1 MITTKEGIDTII
13 QDLHTN
19 EKIRII
25 GNEERGIKVYEE
37 FLQRNEKVINEYFQ
51 ALLRIPMYYSYVI
64 QLEELE
70 VEYRKKY
77 YGLGS
82 ICQFEDTI
90 NNRIR
95 IRTKYLGVSNTPKE
109 AIPIEYVEQSIINST
124 LKYNKITVNNI
135 DNILFLDMCIVSSDK
150 QKRIIDLITEKVNV
164 TDIILD
170 ILRVDT
176 INELD
181 SIQDEIIDS
190 TLSEEEKEERIE
202 NINKINEF
210 IQKKEIY
217 YKEYIH
223 KNALHYKTE
232 FLNTRYTLS
241 DLDILS
247 LD

>member
-25 GNEERGIKVYEE
+25 GNEERGIKVCEE
-37 FLQRNEKVINEYFQ
+37 FLQKNEKVLNDYFQ
-51 ALLRIPMYYSYVI
+51 SLLRIPMYYSYVI

-70 VEYRKKY
+70 VEYRKEH

-90 NNRIR
+90 NNRI
-95 IRTKYLGVSNTPKE
+95 IMRTKYLGVSNTPKE
-109 AIPIEYVEQSIINST
+109 AIPIECVEQSIINST
-124 LKYNKITVNNI
+124 LKYNKVTVNSI
-135 DNILFLDMCIVSSDK
+135 DNILLLDMCIVSNDQ
-150 QKRIIDLITEKVNV
+150 QKRIIDLITNKVND

-176 INELD
+176 INELN
-181 SIQDEIIDS
+181 SIQDTIIDS
-190 TLSEEEKEERIE
+190 TLTEEEKEERIE

-210 IQKKEIY
+210 VQKKVIY

-223 KNALHYKTE
+223 KNALYYKTE
-232 FLNTRYTLS
+232 FLNTQYTLL